1 MSKTK
6 LKIYF
11 LSAVF
16 VLVSLPFQI
25 TAQEKVGY
33 EFLTAKNKNER
44 QTKTVDLTEEVH
56 KNCNQSLKRQ
66 IGKNYVEI
74 KFPVGFSSEAESILD
89 SLEKS
94 VKKTR
99 DILQPLQKEGL
110 RFYLLRLNEVPL
122 NYKMFDVLKNEN
134 FYLHLFVFKEKR
146 ELSLECLDD
155 DKLCKSIYSTIPHEL
170 THDAIGDLID
180 HKNLRWFKEGLCNYV
195 GNLVSYDFM
204 PSVVWTKFEENV
216 PKVALHKTEIRANL
230 WNWNQSADENN
241 INAVRNQWFR
251 YKASEQL
258 VRLIVEESK
267 KKGIENPLEVLFGE
281 LKKFQATNGKAA
293 KSEDLLS
300 IIQQKLKVNPKELGV
315 LSENTQRELVK
326 DAVKTLSRNDLTNAD
341 KYYALII
348 LSSIEEVPL
357 SVDSLNFL
365 LKEIYSSKE
374 ANFFRSLAAKA
385 LSIRVKQN
393 EFDTA
398 IEKFLA
404 ADNVSKG
411 LNRKKVKKDIEELSI
426 R

>member
-1 MSKTK
+1 MK
-6 LKIYF
+6 LKICF
-11 LSAVF
+11 LSTLFA
-16 VLVSLPFQI
+16 LASLPLQI

-44 QTKTVDLTEEVH
+44 RTKTVDLTEEAH

-99 DILQPLQKEGL
+99 DILQPLQKEGV

-122 NYKMFDVLKNEN
+122 NYKMFDVLKDEN

-170 THDAIGDLID
+170 THGAIGDLID
-180 HKNLRWFKEGLCNYV
+180 HKNLRWFNEGLCNYV
-195 GNLVSYDFM
+195 GNLVSYDFT
-204 PSVVWTKFEENV
+204 PSVAWTKFEENV

-230 WNWNQSADENN
+230 WNWNQSANKND
-241 INAVRNQWFR
+241 INAARNQWFR

-281 LKKFQATNGKAA
+281 LKKFQVTTGKAA

-315 LSENTQRELVK
+315 LPENAQKELVM
-326 DAVKTLSRNDLTNAD
+326 DAVKTLSQNDLSNAD

-348 LSSIEEVPL
+348 LSNIGEISLSI
-357 SVDSLNFL
+357 DSLNFL
-365 LKEIYSSKE
+365 LREIYSNKE
-374 ANFFRSLAAKA
+374 ANSFRNLAAQA
-385 LSIRVKQN
+385 LSIRIKQN

-404 ADNVSKG
+404 ADNVSKR
-411 LNRKKVKKDIEELSI
+411 LNQKKVKKDIEELSTP
-426 R
+426 